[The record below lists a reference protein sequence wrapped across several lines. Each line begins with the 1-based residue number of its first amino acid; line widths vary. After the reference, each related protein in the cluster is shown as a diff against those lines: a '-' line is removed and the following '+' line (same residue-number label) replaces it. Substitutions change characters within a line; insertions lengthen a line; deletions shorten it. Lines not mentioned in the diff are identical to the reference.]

1 MHLNMS
7 RYLQMHLNLSSR
19 IINVLVQKFNSLLRR
34 KSKMSS
40 SDMLNNLGPMLLSGQ
55 IEVVDCT
62 GILGPNT
69 PLIQLPPPF
78 KNTPQVEIH
87 KISEYDD
94 DGPVCACNWRK
105 LGEHSGT
112 HDEAP

>member
-1 MHLNMS
+1 
-7 RYLQMHLNLSSR
+7 
-19 IINVLVQKFNSLLRR
+19 
-34 KSKMSS
+34 MSS
-40 SDMLNNLGPMLLSGQ
+40 SDILNNLGPMLLSGQ

-94 DGPVCACNWRK
+94 DGPVCAWNWLK

-112 HDEAP
+112 HFDAPKHWFTG